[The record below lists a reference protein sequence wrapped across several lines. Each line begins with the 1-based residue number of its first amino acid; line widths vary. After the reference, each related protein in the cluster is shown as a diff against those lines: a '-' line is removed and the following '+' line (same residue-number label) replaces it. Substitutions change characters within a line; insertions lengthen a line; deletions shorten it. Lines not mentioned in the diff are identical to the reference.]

1 MRVLKPEVD
10 KIGLKYPK
18 KEDALKKQQEVMSLY
33 KRAGASPLGGCL
45 PMLLQFPILIA
56 MFQFFPSSIELRQ
69 ESFLWAEDLSSYDS
83 ILQLPFNIPLYGDH
97 ISLFTILM
105 AAALFVTSKMSYAQ
119 MGDANPQMPGMK
131 FMMLYMMP
139 IMMIVWFNN
148 YSAGLSYYYFL
159 SNMVTIGQTW
169 LIRRSVDEEALLAK
183 LRENVKKA
191 PAKKKK

>member
-1 MRVLKPEVD
+1 
-10 KIGLKYPK
+10 
-18 KEDALKKQQEVMSLY
+18 
-33 KRAGASPLGGCL
+33 
-45 PMLLQFPILIA
+45 MLLQFPILIA

-69 ESFLWAEDLSSYDS
+69 ESFLWATDLSSYDS
-83 ILQLPFNIPLYGDH
+83 ILQLPFTIPMYGDH
-97 ISLFTILM
+97 VSLFTILM
-105 AAALFVTSKMSYAQ
+105 AAALFVTSKLSYAQ

-191 PAKKKK
+191 PAKKSKFQQRLEDMARKQQDMKKRK

>member
-1 MRVLKPEVD
+1 
-10 KIGLKYPK
+10 
-18 KEDALKKQQEVMSLY
+18 
-33 KRAGASPLGGCL
+33 
-45 PMLLQFPILIA
+45 
-56 MFQFFPSSIELRQ
+56 
-69 ESFLWAEDLSSYDS
+69 
-83 ILQLPFNIPLYGDH
+83 
-97 ISLFTILM
+97 
-105 AAALFVTSKMSYAQ
+105 

-191 PAKKKK
+191 PAKKSKFQQRLEDMARKQQEMKKNR

>member
-1 MRVLKPEVD
+1 
-10 KIGLKYPK
+10 
-18 KEDALKKQQEVMSLY
+18 
-33 KRAGASPLGGCL
+33 
-45 PMLLQFPILIA
+45 MLLQFPILIA

-191 PAKKKK
+191 PAKKSKFQQRLEDMARKQQEMKKNR